1 MDIYSLTLKK
11 NTEEKIHIK
20 SSGEELGAF
29 SHPNTSIPSLRERKN
44 SGKSYGKKSINTR
57 YFKMYRSFVHLIHT
71 FQKTVSN

>member
-1 MDIYSLTLKK
+1 MDIYILTLKK

-44 SGKSYGKKSINTR
+44 SGKSYGKKIN
-57 YFKMYRSFVHLIHT
+57 
-71 FQKTVSN
+71 

>member
-44 SGKSYGKKSINTR
+44 SGKSYGKKNQLIPDTSRCTDLLSI
-57 YFKMYRSFVHLIHT
+57 
-71 FQKTVSN
+71 